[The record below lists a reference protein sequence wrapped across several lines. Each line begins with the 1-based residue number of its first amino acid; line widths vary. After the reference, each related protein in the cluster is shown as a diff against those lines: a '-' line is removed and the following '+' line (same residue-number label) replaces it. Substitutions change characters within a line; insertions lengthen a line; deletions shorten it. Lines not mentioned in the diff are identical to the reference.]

1 LKNQITIIKW
11 EEKGLNLKTIIGV
24 EKKGLNQ
31 EKNKDVSEK
40 KRPNKKRM

>member
-1 LKNQITIIKW
+1 LKNQTTIIKW
-11 EEKGLNLKTIIGV
+11 EEKGLNLKKNIWV